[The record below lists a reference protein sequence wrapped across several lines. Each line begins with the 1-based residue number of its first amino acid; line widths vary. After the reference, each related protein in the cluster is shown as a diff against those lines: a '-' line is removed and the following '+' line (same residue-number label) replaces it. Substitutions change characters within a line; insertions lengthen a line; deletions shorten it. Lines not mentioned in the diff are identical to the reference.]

1 MISGLH
7 VVTDDDVLGQK
18 YFVEHATEILQS
30 GIPDV
35 FHLRGPYTSPKK
47 LGELVSKLLP
57 TARSNET
64 VFVIND
70 RTDLALIHHLDGV
83 HLGVRSLNPQKVREI
98 LGPSK
103 IVGRSV
109 HSVQEGLDMAKEVVD
124 YLFLGSIF
132 RTDSHPDIVPLG
144 LETLQVLSDQVRV
157 PVIAIGGVTSSSVT
171 TLLKTGAKGV
181 AVLRDIWGAPSPP
194 EAVLSYEPKVNS
206 TWSKIDGK

>member
-83 HLGVRSLNPQKVREI
+83 HLGARSLNPQKVREI

-109 HSVQEGLDMAKEVVD
+109 HSVQEGLDMAKEGVD

-144 LETLQVLSDQVRV
+144 LEPLQVLSDQVRV
-157 PVIAIGGVTSSSVT
+157 PVIAIGGVTSSGVT

-206 TWSKIDGK
+206 KWSKIDGK